1 MLSRFWRLA
10 IGAVLFPLLL
20 AACGES
26 SSPPRPPTTAA
37 LNVPTDPAQAL
48 PENAPAAAG
57 STDSSNELAPT
68 ATLGAPATLA
78 PPATSTPPPTS
89 TPFTL
94 MLARQSD
101 FGDSRNP
108 LTGEEVTDPN
118 VLDRRPLAIKIS
130 NAPAA
135 WVRPQSGFN
144 DTDLVFEHIT
154 EAGITRFTMIVY
166 GKTPPDV
173 GPIRSARLI
182 DLELPAMYDAALIY
196 SGSSDGVRKKLFAS
210 DFGSRVMLGNIPG
223 YYRTGADKPYEH
235 TLYANPRELWN
246 GLEGR
251 GITGRPTFGS
261 YMAFS
266 TEAPGDGTPAGK
278 AIVDYGWTY
287 IEWVYDP
294 ISGRYQ
300 RYTDGEKHLDANTEE
315 QVSAA
320 NVVVVLANHTE
331 DVNICEQV
339 TNGVCSHFSVEA
351 QIWGSGPA
359 VLFRDGQRYDVTWQR
374 INRNDMLTLHDPTG
388 APFPLRIGN
397 TWFQVMPTY
406 YQDPVSSQP

>member
-1 MLSRFWRLA
+1 MLSRLWRTA
-10 IGAVLFPLLL
+10 IGAVLVTLLL
-20 AACGES
+20 VACGES
-26 SSPPRPPTTAA
+26 TSPPQLPTVSA
-37 LNVPTDPAQAL
+37 L
-48 PENAPAAAG
+48 NAPAEPAQTLPEGAPTVAG
-57 STDSSNELAPT
+57 STDSLAPT
-68 ATLGAPATLA
+68 STLGAPATLA
-78 PPATSTPPPTS
+78 APATATAVATS
-89 TPFTL
+89 TPFTI
-94 MLARQSD
+94 MLSQPSD
-101 FGDSRNP
+101 FGDGRNP
-108 LTGEEVTDPN
+108 LTGEEVADPN
-118 VLDRRPLAIKIS
+118 QLNRRPLAIKIS

-144 DTDLVFEHIT
+144 DADLVFEHIT

-210 DFGSRVMLGNIPG
+210 DFSSRVMLGNIPG

-235 TLYANPRELWN
+235 TLYANPAELWN

-251 GITGRPTFGS
+251 GINARPTFGS
-261 YMAFS
+261 YLAFS
-266 TEAPGDGTPAGK
+266 TEAPGGGTPAGK

-294 ISGRYQ
+294 ISGRFQ
-300 RYTDGEKHLDANTEE
+300 RYTDGEPHLDANSGQTA
-315 QVSAA
+315 SAA
-320 NVVVVLANHTE
+320 NVVVILANHTE

-359 VLFRDGQRYDVTWQR
+359 VVFRDGQRYDATWQR
-374 INRNDMLTLHDPTG
+374 VGRNDMLTLHDASG
-388 APFPLRIGN
+388 APFPLQIGN
-397 TWFQVMPTY
+397 TWFQVIPTY
-406 YQDPVSSQP
+406 YVEPVSSVP

>member
-1 MLSRFWRLA
+1 MLSRLWPRALVA
-10 IGAVLFPLLL
+10 ILVLLIL

-26 SSPPRPPTTAA
+26 TSPPAIPTVVAPDA
-37 LNVPTDPAQAL
+37 PTESAQAL
-48 PENAPAAAG
+48 PEGAPTVP
-57 STDSSNELAPT
+57 SSSDSVELAPT
-68 ATLGAPATLA
+68 ATLGAPATVA
-78 PPATSTPPPTS
+78 APATATAPPTS
-89 TPFTL
+89 TPFTV
-94 MLARQSD
+94 MLAQASD
-101 FGDSRNP
+101 FGDTRNP
-108 LTGEEVTDPN
+108 LTGEEVADPELLN
-118 VLDRRPLAIKIS
+118 RRPLAIKIS
-130 NAPAA
+130 NAPAR

-144 DTDLVFEHIT
+144 DADLVFEHIT

-196 SGSSDGVRKKLFAS
+196 SGSSNGVRQKLFAS

-223 YYRTGADKPYEH
+223 YYRTGEDKPYEH
-235 TLYANPRELWN
+235 TLYGNPFALWE
-246 GLEGR
+246 GLESR
-251 GITGRPTFGS
+251 GITGRPTFGT

-266 TEAPGDGTPAGK
+266 DEPPGEGTPARK
-278 AIVDYGWTY
+278 AIIDYGWTY

-300 RYTDGEKHLDANTEE
+300 RYTDGEEHLDANSEK

-320 NVVVVLANHTE
+320 NVVAILANHVE

-339 TNGVCSHFSVEA
+339 TNGVCSHFSVQA

-374 INRNDMLTLHDPTG
+374 INRNDRLPLHDPPG
-388 APFPLRIGN
+388 APVPLQIGN
-397 TWFQVMPTY
+397 TWFQVLPTY
-406 YQDPVSSQP
+406 YANPVASQP

>member
-1 MLSRFWRLA
+1 MSPISWRTA
-10 IGAVLFPLLL
+10 ISLVLVLVYL

-26 SSPPRPPTTAA
+26 TSPPAIPTVVAPDAPTEPAQV
-37 LNVPTDPAQAL
+37 LPEGVPT
-48 PENAPAAAG
+48 AAG
-57 STDSSNELAPT
+57 STDSIALAPT
-68 ATLGAPATLA
+68 ATLGAPATLP
-78 PPATSTPPPTS
+78 PPATVTTVATS
-89 TPFTL
+89 TPFTV
-94 MLARQSD
+94 MLAQPAD
-101 FGDSRNP
+101 FGDTRNP
-108 LTGEEVTDPN
+108 LTGEEVADPS

-130 NAPAA
+130 NAPAR
-135 WVRPQSGFN
+135 WVRPQSGLN
-144 DTDLVFEHIT
+144 DADLVFEHIT

-166 GKTPPDV
+166 GKTPRDV

-196 SGSSDGVRKKLFAS
+196 SGSSNGVRQKLFAS
-210 DFGSRVMLGNIPG
+210 DFSSRVMLGNITG
-223 YYRTGADKPYEH
+223 YYRTGEEKPYEH
-235 TLYANPRELWN
+235 TLYGNPYGLWE
-246 GLEGR
+246 GLESR
-251 GITGRPTFGS
+251 GINARPTFGS

-266 TEAPGDGTPAGK
+266 TEAPGDGTAARK

-294 ISGRYQ
+294 ISGRYL
-300 RYTDGEKHLDANTEE
+300 RWTDGEEHLDANTDK

-320 NVVVVLANHTE
+320 NVVVILANHVE

-339 TNGVCSHFSVEA
+339 TNGVCSHFSVQA

-388 APFPLRIGN
+388 APVPLQIGN
-397 TWFQVMPTY
+397 TWFQVIPTY
-406 YQDPVSSQP
+406 YANPVASQP